1 MSDETEFIIMNTAED
16 TKDFEC
22 LTHGFEEV
30 GNILINPSKSAV
42 RCLLRSSTND
52 LVLFGHGDE
61 NGLYNVRMDGYVIN
75 SKDVDLLRKR
85 NVIGI
90 WCYAGNFAD
99 KYGLHGF
106 FTSMFISNINEAINL
121 NFDVTQEEIKSE
133 NIKFAVSINALL
145 RRHVPY
151 SDWVRNLQEIA
162 SFSDLPFVHYN
173 YEALAYYE

>member
-1 MSDETEFIIMNTAED
+1 MMIDFIIMNTTED

-22 LTHGFEEV
+22 LTHGFEE
-30 GNILINPSKSAV
+30 GNNILINPSKSAV
-42 RCLLRSSTND
+42 RRLLRSSTND

-61 NGLYNVRMDGYVIN
+61 NGLYNVRMDGYVIG

-85 NVIGI
+85 NVIGL

-106 FTSMFISNINEAINL
+106 FTSMFISNVNEAINL
-121 NFDVTQEEIKSE
+121 NFNVTKEDITSE

-145 RRHVPY
+145 RRQVPY
-151 SDWVRNLQEIA
+151 SAWVMNLQEIA

>member
-1 MSDETEFIIMNTAED
+1 MMIDFIIINTAED

-42 RCLLRSSTND
+42 RRLLRSSTND

-61 NGLYNVRMDGYVIN
+61 NGLYNVRMDGYIIG

-106 FTSMFISNINEAINL
+106 FTSMFISNINEAIVL
-121 NFDVTQEEIKSE
+121 NFDAAQEEIKSE

-145 RRHVPY
+145 RRQIPY
-151 SDWVRNLQEIA
+151 SDWVMNLQEIA

-173 YEALAYYE
+173 YEALAFYE

>member
-1 MSDETEFIIMNTAED
+1 
-16 TKDFEC
+16 
-22 LTHGFEEV
+22 
-30 GNILINPSKSAV
+30 
-42 RCLLRSSTND
+42 
-52 LVLFGHGDE
+52 
-61 NGLYNVRMDGYVIN
+61 MDGYVIS

-85 NVIGI
+85 NVIGL

-106 FTSMFISNINEAINL
+106 FTSMFISNVNEAINL
-121 NFDVTQEEIKSE
+121 NFNATKEDITSE

-145 RRHVPY
+145 RRQVPY
-151 SDWVRNLQEIA
+151 SAWVMNLQEIA